1 MVVINDLDIFNKAIS
16 EHDLCLVKIG
26 TPWCGPCKMVQKN
39 IEDIEKFHTDV
50 YFIEVDADSA
60 DEIVDEF
67 GVRSVPVV
75 LLIENGEV
83 TYRSTG
89 LLTQP
94 QLENL
99 LN

>member
-1 MVVINDLDIFNKAIS
+1 MVVINDLDDFKKAVS

-26 TPWCGPCKMVQKN
+26 TQWCGPCKMVQKN
-39 IEDIEKFHTDV
+39 IEDIEKFYTDV

-60 DEIVDEF
+60 DDIVDEF

-83 TYRSTG
+83 IYKSTG
-89 LLTQP
+89 LLTQT
-94 QLENL
+94 QLKDL